1 MPDKQIAD
9 YLRQYCKGEYRAV
22 TSRELKTIFGIRSR
36 ELRGIVNRL
45 RGGVPICSA
54 KLGYFYAG
62 NEQELSRTIQQ
73 LTSRIKKIAAARRG
87 LISAQALITDD
98 GQTRLPL
105 GGDSLEQLYVLDRRQ
120 DGARDMTSRCS
131 TDTTVH

>member
-45 RGGVPICSA
+45 RGGGVPICSA
-54 KLGYFYAG
+54 KFGYFYAG

-105 GGDSLEQLYVLDRRQ
+105 EGGDSP
-120 DGARDMTSRCS
+120 
-131 TDTTVH
+131 